1 MTGTTTTAE
10 DGNARADA
18 LGRIR
23 IEDLVNPRLTG
34 FQRSMMDAAAAAP
47 VEFSVEAVLSAAR
60 HSTGLYDFGSLDFKP
75 RLALWLQSFE
85 EDTQLTALGR
95 AGLFQDCVRHAANR
109 LRIEDLVK
117 RHPEILQ
124 IPIHRPIIVVGLPR
138 SGTTHLLN
146 LMGSD
151 TRLRSLPYWE
161 SIAPVPG
168 PEDGAGPG
176 EPDPRQLR
184 CQAGWE
190 QFDPLLPLL
199 KNMHEMSPLH
209 VHEEN
214 ELQGPDFSNYNVE
227 WVSRSHRWRDH
238 YLATDQTPHYGYM
251 KKVLQ
256 ALTWLR
262 GPNRWVLKSPQ
273 HLENLVPLISTFPDA
288 TVVMTHRDP
297 VAVIQSAI
305 TMIAYG
311 DRVRREA
318 IEPQKTAA
326 YWIDRIEHLLRC
338 CVRDHDKLP
347 KAQILDVMFHEINAD
362 TQGVVKKIYDLA
374 GLELTDTA
382 QSRFDDYLRHNPRGK
397 YGQILYDLKGDFGV
411 DAGELRERFKF
422 YFDRFPIRAED

>member
-1 MTGTTTTAE
+1 MHTQSAAVPLQRQE
-10 DGNARADA
+10 
-18 LGRIR
+18 
-23 IEDLVNPRLTG
+23 IEITDLVDPVLTP
-34 FQRSMMDAAAAAP
+34 FQIDLMQRAAAAP
-47 VEFSVEAVLSAAR
+47 VELSASAVLDAAR
-60 HSTGLYDFGSLDFKP
+60 SLTGLTDFGSEDFLP
-75 RLALWLQSFE
+75 RLDLWLQSIR
-85 EDTQLTALGR
+85 EDDGLTALGR

-117 RHPEILQ
+117 RHPEILD
-124 IPIHRPIIVVGLPR
+124 IPIDRPIIVLGLPR

-146 LMGSD
+146 LMGAD

-161 SIAPVPG
+161 SIAPVPSVG
-168 PEDGAGPG
+168 DQLDIDEGK
-176 EPDPRQLR
+176 PDPRLLR
-184 CQAGWE
+184 CQEGWE

-214 ELQGPDFSNYNVE
+214 ELQGADFSNYNIE
-227 WVSRSHRWRDH
+227 WMSRPYRWRDH
-238 YLATDQTPHYGYM
+238 YLSTDQTPHYRYM

-256 ALTWLR
+256 VLTWQK

-273 HLENLVPLISTFPDA
+273 HLENLLPLINTFPDA

-311 DRVRREA
+311 DRVRRHS
-318 IEPQKTAA
+318 IEPQVTAR

-347 KAQILDVMFHEINAD
+347 AKQRLDVMFHEVTAD
-362 TQGVVKKIYDLA
+362 GNKVISDIYAMADVA
-374 GLELTDTA
+374 LTEQA
-382 QSRFDDYLRHNPRGK
+382 QRQFSTYLRDNPRGK
-397 YGQILYDLKGDFGV
+397 YGQVRYRLKEDFGI
-411 DAGELRERFKF
+411 DPAELRKRFQF
-422 YFDRFPIRAED
+422 YFDRFPIKVEE